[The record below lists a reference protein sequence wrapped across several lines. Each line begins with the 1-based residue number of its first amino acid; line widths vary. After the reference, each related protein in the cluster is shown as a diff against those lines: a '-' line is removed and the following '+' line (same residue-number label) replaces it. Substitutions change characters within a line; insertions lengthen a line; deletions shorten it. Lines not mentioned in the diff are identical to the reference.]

1 MPPGFC
7 PRQYPQLSNRG
18 DPLSAN
24 KAQSIPRK
32 PAPLARPSAAA
43 SLTAGDV
50 TSWLTLQSLL
60 LAQPGVCT
68 ETEMFYRALG
78 PVYVSEL
85 KAQVVIEPGS
95 ALHFS
100 TAYNLLGLDALEAAC
115 RLGRLAFALR
125 GTGLV
130 EVIVFQ
136 GLAGRSWQRLVSD
149 IVTLD
154 PEEETVLDLDC
165 VGLNRRE
172 GALWVEL
179 RGVDDTEAA
188 SILSGRFLTDAK
200 PDPSMR
206 LAICRPQQ
214 NLAERTAQPDRMF
227 DQLASWAAA
236 QNGRAALFTCGLS
249 GTEPAG
255 VINLPATPDR
265 HSAHQA
271 MVAAAQAQGFSHVL
285 LLDPDTTLGVEMLDR
300 TLACLSILRSGTPAI
315 GASLLDVAE
324 ASQLSDNGLVRS
336 PEGKLTAHSM
346 QFDMREIR
354 SVLDAG
360 YEAVSDSRSGLIVA
374 RSTFVAFPLAVLGED
389 PSSALWRERFGVDE
403 VTCLEDGL
411 VQVNQLPG
419 LLIRRDTYGRK
430 VTGLLTLQNL
440 IFPEQGIC
448 TEGNM
453 FFHGHGPVVYDERAG
468 LITVAQGATAGFDS
482 YFNALSIGKWHENC
496 ALNGLWLGLSGR
508 GRVEVKVFHAIPDRS
523 WELLAN
529 TIVSLSKGNETLIDL
544 SHYAENATRGVI
556 FFEVQALSQGVA
568 ITAARYMT
576 EGAPNPARRLALSI
590 TTFKR
595 EAQVE
600 NTARRL
606 AHYFERADFA
616 PYMDCFIVDNG
627 DSARIITHPK
637 IRRIPNAN
645 LGGAGGFTRG
655 LLEAEA
661 SGYSHVLFMDDDAS
675 IPMEALHRTYAF
687 LTLAKDPKAAIA
699 GAMINNTD
707 KWRMWENGATFDQRC
722 YPLFTGVDLRDRDAV
737 IAMENESALSRSS
750 KMYGGWWFFAFPVAE
765 VKRHPFP
772 FFVRGDDVNFSL
784 VNEFAITTLN
794 GVVSFADDFIDK
806 ESPLTWYLDLRSHMV
821 HHLTL
826 DKMEVGRLALTRIG
840 LSFFKRNIVKFQ
852 YETLEAVLLAWEHV
866 LQGPDF
872 FTQNADASGP
882 RAAIKALTKVE
893 SWKPVADVKPAV
905 KSGFLDKRMGL
916 RRKFYPFS
924 LNGHF
929 LPLFPLWGSKRVIPA
944 AQRGHL
950 DAVWGA
956 AELTFL
962 SSNRDKAYVTK
973 RSNWKAAKLLARLAA
988 LSLRTIIGY
997 DALRALYHRRYPE
1010 ITTPDYWAQTLAL
1023 PAKAAPKPAPRVSD
1037 TAA

>member
-1 MPPGFC
+1 M
-7 PRQYPQLSNRG
+7 
-18 DPLSAN
+18 SA
-24 KAQSIPRK
+24 KKTQSIPRN
-32 PAPLARPSAAA
+32 PARLVSRNATA
-43 SLTAGDV
+43 SLTADAV
-50 TSWLTLQSLL
+50 QSWLTLQTLL

-68 ETEMFYRALG
+68 ETEMFYRAFG

-85 KAQVVIEPGS
+85 NSQLLIEPGS

-100 TAYNLLGLDALEAAC
+100 TAYNLLGLEALEASC

-149 IVTLD
+149 IVMLD

-179 RGVDDTEAA
+179 RAVDDAEDVC
-188 SILSGRFLTDAK
+188 LQSGRFLTDAQ
-200 PDPSMR
+200 PDPATR
-206 LAICRPQQ
+206 LAICRPQRASAA
-214 NLAERTAQPDRMF
+214 AEAGPDRMF
-227 DQLASWAAA
+227 DRLATWAAG
-236 QNGRAALFTCGLS
+236 QQGRAALLTCGPVAQTS
-249 GTEPAG
+249 PA
-255 VINLPATPDR
+255 VISLPATPDR
-265 HSAHQA
+265 HTAHQA
-271 MVAAAQAQGFSHVL
+271 MVAEAQARGFTHVL

-300 TLACLSILRSGTPAI
+300 TLACLSILRSGTVAI

-324 ASQLSDNGLVRS
+324 ASQLSDNGLVRNA
-336 PEGKLTAHSM
+336 EGKLTAHAM
-346 QFDMREIR
+346 QFDMREIG
-354 SVLDAG
+354 SVLDSG
-360 YEAVSDSRSGLIVA
+360 YEAVLDSRSGLIVA
-374 RSTFVAFPLAVLGED
+374 RSTFVALPLAALGSD
-389 PSSALWRERFGVDE
+389 PAAALRRERFGVDE
-403 VTCLEDGL
+403 VTCLQDGL
-411 VQVNQLPG
+411 LQVNPLPG
-419 LLIRRDTYGRK
+419 VLIRRDTYGRK

-468 LITVAQGATAGFDS
+468 LITVAQGATAAFDT

-496 ALNGLWLGLSGR
+496 ALNGLWLGLTGR

-523 WELLAN
+523 WELLAT

-544 SHYAENATRGVI
+544 SHYADNATRGVI
-556 FFEVQALSQGVA
+556 FYEVQALSQGVA

-576 EGAPNPARRLALSI
+576 EGAPNPDRRLALSI

-627 DSARIITHPK
+627 DSAKILAHPK

-661 SGYSHVLFMDDDAS
+661 AGYSHVLFMDDDAS

-852 YETLEAVLLAWEHV
+852 YETLEAVLMAWEHV

-872 FTQNADASGP
+872 FTKNADASGP

-893 SWKPVADVKPAV
+893 SWKPVADIKPEHKA
-905 KSGFLDKRMGL
+905 GFLDRKLGA
-916 RRKFYPFS
+916 RRKFYPLS

-929 LPLFPLWGSKRVIPA
+929 LPFFPIWGSKRVIPA
-944 AQRGHL
+944 WQRGHL

-956 AELTFL
+956 AQLTFL

-973 RSNWKAAKLLARLAA
+973 RSNWKAAKLLARLTA
-988 LSLRTIIGY
+988 LSLRTILGY
-997 DALRALYHRRYPE
+997 DRLRALYHRRYPE
-1010 ITTPDYWAQTLAL
+1010 ITSADYWTQTLSM
-1023 PAKAAPKPAPRVSD
+1023 PEKAAPKTEAAPLIAD